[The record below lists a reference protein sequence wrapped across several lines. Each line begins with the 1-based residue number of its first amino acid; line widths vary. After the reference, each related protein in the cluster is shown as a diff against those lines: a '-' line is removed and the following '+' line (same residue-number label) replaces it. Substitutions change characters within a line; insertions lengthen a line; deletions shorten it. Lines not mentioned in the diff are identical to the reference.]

1 MKVYLV
7 AETEAENE
15 AVMHLWENGNPLPL
29 LPSIQT
35 SEKPI
40 VYLKAKIEDGIKE
53 EDVIRIVNFEK
64 RTIEEVEDVAGIV
77 NNSSFPF

>member
-15 AVMHLWENGNPLPL
+15 AVMELWEIGNHLPL
-29 LPSIQT
+29 LSSIKT

-40 VYLKAKIEDGIKE
+40 VYLKAKIGDDIIE

-77 NNSSFPF
+77 NNSAFPF